1 MRGGGGRGGPC
12 TGSKRISIE
21 NLRDDMDM
29 STTVVSKSA
38 RDYRVQHKG
47 VPLP

>member
-21 NLRDDMDM
+21 NRKDDMDT
-29 STTVVSKSA
+29 SIVVVS
-38 RDYRVQHKG
+38 
-47 VPLP
+47 